1 MLVRLCH
8 VFPCGIDVAVGGE
21 DLVPDDVQLL
31 ALFMHEHSGLLDE
44 VMDVHDALSDDVD
57 LLVALVH
64 QLALHLELDLLLLLL
79 LAMAVVA
86 GRLALLVREA
96 APGGN
101 VGFGWLG
108 LRED

>member
-8 VFPCGIDVAVGGE
+8 VFPCGVDIAIGGE

-31 ALFMHEHSGLLDE
+31 ALFMHEHSCFLHQ
-44 VMDVHDALSDDVD
+44 VMHVHDALCDDVD

-64 QLALHLELDLLLLLL
+64 QLTLHLELDLLLLLL
-79 LAMAVVA
+79 QVAVIA
-86 GRLALLVREA
+86 GHLALLVREA

-101 VGFGWLG
+101 MALRWLG